1 MIAGER
7 GLVQLGHAPDREA
20 IQDLVPPICLGII
33 ANTGASSYQRG
44 CQFGSFHVAEVA
56 SVTRDRTMRR
66 ISAGLQR
73 ADPVARRTYR
83 ALGEARMLL
92 TLHNIIAGFLRRT
105 WLIAAVT
112 VVVCAAFAAHAVAA
126 LSDAALASPAPTA
139 FTDRTAVAP
148 ASRAAPPALSPA
160 PRRAPPDGTSFA
172 ARNIYCSACAPAGP
186 GPGPGSYQ
194 GQPAILIATSL
205 GNEPRAT
212 VRVLPTEVQG
222 SWGLGEEIP
231 GVGRLDDIDATA
243 IEVADAAGHSRL
255 ISLLDIGGPGGP
267 GGPAIRR
274 RLPASIRGPFAD
286 RYTKLND
293 TTFEVDRSL
302 IRELV
307 DERREARYG
316 RRGRRRGRRRGPGH
330 PAGRHRVRNL
340 PAAPWSCAPAT

>member
-1 MIAGER
+1 
-7 GLVQLGHAPDREA
+7 
-20 IQDLVPPICLGII
+20 
-33 ANTGASSYQRG
+33 
-44 CQFGSFHVAEVA
+44 
-56 SVTRDRTMRR
+56 MRR

-73 ADPVARRTYR
+73 ADPVARDLDH

-126 LSDAALASPAPTA
+126 LSDAALTSPAPTA
-139 FTDRTAVAP
+139 FTDRTAG
-148 ASRAAPPALSPA
+148 ASASSAAPPAPSPA

-172 ARNIYCSACAPAGP
+172 ARNIFCSACAPAGP
-186 GPGPGSYQ
+186 GPGPGNYQ
-194 GQPAILIATSL
+194 GQPAVLIATSL

-231 GVGRLDDIDATA
+231 GVGRLDEIHATA
-243 IEVADAAGHSRL
+243 IEVADTAGHTRL

-267 GGPAIRR
+267 GGPGD
-274 RLPASIRGPFAD
+274 PAPTPGADPGPFAD

-307 DERREARYG
+307 TSAAKPGMGGAVAVVVDGEVRGIRLVGIGPKSPGRALELRSGDVISSIDGEPLRTAQQLLDLFARLEQVSSVELG
-316 RRGRRRGRRRGPGH
+316 GTR
-330 PAGRHRVRNL
+330 AGKPLKRTLKLR
-340 PAAPWSCAPAT
+340 